1 MSESGSQTPGSGSR
15 QRISS
20 ASSTGSTAPTARVL
34 ETQAVSASDFPS
46 HENWSRRW
54 EAHSRR
60 PRSRVSAAL
69 SGSACAGSRRAS
81 TMARILVVEDEVPLS
96 DLVRS
101 HLEKEGHSV
110 EQAFDGKQALG
121 AADRMRPDLLVLDW
135 LLPGLDGLSVCRELR
150 RKHLMPILMLTARS
164 EVADR
169 VSGLQVGADDYLG
182 KPFSIVE
189 LSARI
194 SSLLR
199 RVALDSAASSPDSTK
214 PITFGQLVLDPS
226 GHRATLAGSP
236 LDLSRREMELLE
248 LLVTHPART
257 FSRDYLLQRLW
268 GSDFAG
274 LDRAVDTQMVRLRR
288 KLGDLGVCIETVWGV
303 GYRFR
308 PELFESAPPA

>member
-1 MSESGSQTPGSGSR
+1 
-15 QRISS
+15 
-20 ASSTGSTAPTARVL
+20 
-34 ETQAVSASDFPS
+34 
-46 HENWSRRW
+46 
-54 EAHSRR
+54 
-60 PRSRVSAAL
+60 
-69 SGSACAGSRRAS
+69 
-81 TMARILVVEDEVPLS
+81 MARILVVEDEVALS

-110 EQAFDGKQALG
+110 EQAFDGTQAL
-121 AADRMRPDLLVLDW
+121 ASANITRPDLVVLDW

-150 RKHLMPILMLTARS
+150 RKHLMPIIMLTARS

-199 RVALDSAASSPDSTK
+199 RVALDAAASSPDSTQ
-214 PITFGQLVLDPS
+214 PVMFGSLVLDPS

-236 LDLSRREMELLE
+236 LELSRREMDLLA
-248 LLVTHPART
+248 LLFRHPGRT
-257 FSRDYLLQRLW
+257 FSRDYLLERLW
-268 GSDFAG
+268 GDDFDG

-288 KLGDLGVCIETVWGV
+288 KLGDLGTCIEAVWGV

-308 PELFESAPPA
+308 PELYESEP